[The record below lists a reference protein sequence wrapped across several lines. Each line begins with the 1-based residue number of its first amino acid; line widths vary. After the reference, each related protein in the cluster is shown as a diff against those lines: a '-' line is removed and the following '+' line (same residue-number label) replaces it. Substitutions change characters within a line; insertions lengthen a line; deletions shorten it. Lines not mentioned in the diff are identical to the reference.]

1 MKRIIIEGNKPL
13 SGKIKIGGAKN
24 SVVALIPAA
33 IMANGNVH
41 ISNVPNISD
50 RDALIE
56 ILKLLNVKVVNNKDT
71 MDIDASNME
80 NVVIPENLSNKLR
93 ASYYFMGSLLARFK
107 HVEIYFPGG
116 CNIGSRPID
125 LHLKGFESLGATI
138 TKEDTKYI
146 IDKYLEFIESIPAY
160 DLDDASEYLVVA
172 AELIHLKSRLLLNL
186 DSESE
191 DNDEFSI
198 NSEEDL
204 KNKLIEYE
212 RYQNVTNVFK
222 ELEEKR
228 NEFFTKLPEN
238 LNEFVD
244 TKEKLEGNMDV
255 ELLKNALIEL
265 NKRMSYQKP
274 INTRITRKEISVE
287 ERKEYIREFI
297 SKRKN
302 VKFTDLFEEY
312 NKDVV
317 VATFLSILD
326 MCKTQEITLRQD
338 SNFGEIYIERVNV

>member
-1 MKRIIIEGNKPL
+1 MKLCINDFEGPL
-13 SGKIKIGGAKN
+13 DLLLHLVKTAK
-24 SVVALIPAA
+24 
-33 IMANGNVH
+33 
-41 ISNVPNISD
+41 
-50 RDALIE
+50 
-56 ILKLLNVKVVNNKDT
+56 
-71 MDIDASNME
+71 MDI
-80 NVVIPENLSNKLR
+80 
-93 ASYYFMGSLLARFK
+93 Y
-107 HVEIYFPGG
+107 EI
-116 CNIGSRPID
+116 
-125 LHLKGFESLGATI
+125 
-138 TKEDTKYI
+138 DTKYI
-146 IDKYLEFIESIPAY
+146 IDKYLEFIESIPKD
-160 DLDDASEYLVVA
+160 DLDDASEYLVMA

-186 DSESE
+186 DSDSE

-255 ELLKNALIEL
+255 ELLKVALIEL

-312 NKDVV
+312 SKDVV

>member
-1 MKRIIIEGNKPL
+1 MKLCINDFEGPL
-13 SGKIKIGGAKN
+13 DLLLHLVKTAK
-24 SVVALIPAA
+24 
-33 IMANGNVH
+33 
-41 ISNVPNISD
+41 
-50 RDALIE
+50 
-56 ILKLLNVKVVNNKDT
+56 
-71 MDIDASNME
+71 MDI
-80 NVVIPENLSNKLR
+80 
-93 ASYYFMGSLLARFK
+93 Y
-107 HVEIYFPGG
+107 EI
-116 CNIGSRPID
+116 
-125 LHLKGFESLGATI
+125 
-138 TKEDTKYI
+138 DTKYI
-146 IDKYLEFIESIPAY
+146 IDKYLEFIESVPKD
-160 DLDDASEYLVVA
+160 DLDDASEYLVMA

-186 DSESE
+186 DSDSE

-212 RYQNVTNVFK
+212 RYKNVTNVFK

>member
-1 MKRIIIEGNKPL
+1 MKLCINDFEGPL
-13 SGKIKIGGAKN
+13 DLLLHLVKTAK
-24 SVVALIPAA
+24 
-33 IMANGNVH
+33 
-41 ISNVPNISD
+41 
-50 RDALIE
+50 
-56 ILKLLNVKVVNNKDT
+56 
-71 MDIDASNME
+71 MDI
-80 NVVIPENLSNKLR
+80 
-93 ASYYFMGSLLARFK
+93 Y
-107 HVEIYFPGG
+107 EI
-116 CNIGSRPID
+116 
-125 LHLKGFESLGATI
+125 
-138 TKEDTKYI
+138 DTKYI
-146 IDKYLEFIESIPAY
+146 IDKYLEFIESVPKD
-160 DLDDASEYLVVA
+160 DLDDASEYLVMA

-186 DSESE
+186 DSDSE

-255 ELLKNALIEL
+255 ELLKVALIEL

-274 INTRITRKEISVE
+274 INTRITKKEISVE

-338 SNFGEIYIERVNV
+338 SNFGEIYIERVKV